1 MIDRTNIGISPLM
14 STPMTT
20 SYITSPGVDT
30 TSYMTGAIT
39 QPIEYVQT
47 SAATPQTFTTTQV
60 VDQGFALPETTT
72 YLPDA
77 TSSLIPQTTTTTI
90 LPDAGIT
97 TSFAPQTTLPDQA
110 LTSFIPD
117 VTPSYLPTTDIQPIS
132 VMPDAGLQ
140 TALTTPTVSIQSP
153 EIVSSTPL
161 VQAAGSYTTT
171 TLGGTPVASSLP
183 VAGSYTTTTLGGT
196 PVPPPLPSTGT
207 FTTTTLGGTPVP
219 PPGPQ
224 NGPIGPIMDEDFQ
237 RGRPIYDEFSEDRYR
252 GFRFG
257 R

>member
-1 MIDRTNIGISPLM
+1 
-14 STPMTT
+14 
-20 SYITSPGVDT
+20 
-30 TSYMTGAIT
+30 
-39 QPIEYVQT
+39 
-47 SAATPQTFTTTQV
+47 
-60 VDQGFALPETTT
+60 
-72 YLPDA
+72 
-77 TSSLIPQTTTTTI
+77 
-90 LPDAGIT
+90 
-97 TSFAPQTTLPDQA
+97 
-110 LTSFIPD
+110 
-117 VTPSYLPTTDIQPIS
+117 
-132 VMPDAGLQ
+132 MP
-140 TALTTPTVSIQSP
+140 V
-153 EIVSSTPL
+153 
-161 VQAAGSYTTT
+161 AGSYTTT
-171 TLGGTPVASSLP
+171 TLGGTPVASTLP